1 MFIIHTNPKQST
13 ESYKEA
19 CEIVDANYDKTG
31 EHIAVEDINAKII
44 SFPSDH

>member
-19 CEIVDANYDKTG
+19 CQIACTNYDKTD
-31 EHIAVEDINAKII
+31 EHVAVEDINAKII
-44 SFPSDH
+44 SYPSDH